1 MTDIVWT
8 REVSHRLRA
17 QYPHVPA
24 AEVDALLDLW
34 TRLLSAQ
41 GVAAAG
47 LRAAVE
53 SQVQTAL
60 HALAS
65 PLPRQRRAPNPVRV
79 SAPRD

>member
-1 MTDIVWT
+1 MTDVVWA

-24 AEVDALLDLW
+24 AEVEALLDLW
-34 TRLLSAQ
+34 TRVLSAR
-41 GVAAAG
+41 GVAPTG

-53 SQVQTAL
+53 SHVQTAL
-60 HALAS
+60 HEVTS

-79 SAPRD
+79 SASRE